1 MLNIFEELN
10 RVKSRAISDRDA
22 LNISVING
30 AASFFNAWENAL
42 EQVFSNELVYTA
54 PDEAGKR
61 RIVRPVIIFWD
72 RNDGYVNTVRRAVD
86 YAEEDV
92 IVPDSYTAA
101 RNAMAAIRNI
111 PQTARW
117 AATGFL
123 GSTSN
128 LDLVMDVVA
137 PVGLTEDEH
146 LVQYRNNA
154 GTLFLSKISSDGTLG
169 SVTLGAHAEDTVA
182 SSHMRLI
189 LYWVLDV
196 LNKFEDLPPSGYGTS
211 NAWSGYAQ
219 LVAADIFCM
228 AKWMREV
235 VNPYANIAFKYL
247 TDEVYNKFSQCFTDT
262 SE

>member
-1 MLNIFEELN
+1 MLNILEELN

-42 EQVFSNELVYTA
+42 EQVFSNELVYSA
-54 PDEAGKR
+54 PDEAGRR
-61 RIVRPVIIFWD
+61 RIVRPVVIFWD

-86 YAEEDV
+86 YTEENV
-92 IVPDSYTAA
+92 VVADSYTAA
-101 RNAMAAIRNI
+101 RNAMTTIRNI
-111 PQTARW
+111 PQSNRW
-117 AATGFL
+117 TATGFE
-123 GSTSN
+123 GSCIDS
-128 LDLVMDVVA
+128 LMAAVV
-137 PVGLTEDEH
+137 PSGVTEDEH
-146 LVQYRNNA
+146 LMHYRASN
-154 GTLFLSKISSDGTLG
+154 GILYLVKFSSDGSTAGVPL
-169 SVTLGAHAEDTVA
+169 TAHAEDATA
-182 SSHMRLI
+182 SVNMRTI

-235 VNPYANIAFKYL
+235 VNPFANLTFKYL
-247 TDEVYNKFSQCFTDT
+247 TDEVYNKFNQCFTDT